1 MRYFL
6 GKPNNL
12 SPRKFAYF
20 VDTPSPVSEHCMHC
34 VWREGGALPKW
45 DTVSNIVWSDQTAA
59 TSFTLLINGLGD
71 KLNLGRLR

>member
-12 SPRKFAYF
+12 SPRKVAYF
-20 VDTPSPVSEHCMHC
+20 VDTPPPFQNIACIVC
-34 VWREGGALPKW
+34 GGGGEALPKW